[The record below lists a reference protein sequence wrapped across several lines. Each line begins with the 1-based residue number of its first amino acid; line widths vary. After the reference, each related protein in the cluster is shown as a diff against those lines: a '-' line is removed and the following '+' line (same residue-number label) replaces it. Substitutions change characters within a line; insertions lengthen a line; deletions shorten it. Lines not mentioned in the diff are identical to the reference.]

1 MKTLPW
7 SQCPEDS
14 GERGKVRKP
23 EAKKKKKERKEK
35 KKKNTDLHK
44 HLFKGARDGLNGW
57 DYRLWSN
64 LCPKAFEEQ
73 HSNQPIVY
81 EA

>member
-23 EAKKKKKERKEK
+23 EAKKKKKRKKRKEK
-35 KKKNTDLHK
+35 EK
-44 HLFKGARDGLNGW
+44 H
-57 DYRLWSN
+57 
-64 LCPKAFEEQ
+64 
-73 HSNQPIVY
+73 
-81 EA
+81 

>member
-23 EAKKKKKERKEK
+23 EAKKKKKERTRNRKTLTSINTCSKEPEM
-35 KKKNTDLHK
+35 D
-44 HLFKGARDGLNGW
+44 
-57 DYRLWSN
+57 
-64 LCPKAFEEQ
+64 
-73 HSNQPIVY
+73 
-81 EA
+81 